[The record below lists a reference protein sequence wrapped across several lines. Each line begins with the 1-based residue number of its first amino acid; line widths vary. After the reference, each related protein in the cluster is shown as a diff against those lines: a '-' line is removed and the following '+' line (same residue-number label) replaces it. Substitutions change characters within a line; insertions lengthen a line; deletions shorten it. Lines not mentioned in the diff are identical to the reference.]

1 MISIWL
7 RTVIDVG
14 AESEHGAVTECFLN
28 TEHLVS
34 LQPTQTNNT
43 AFRIVARDV
52 SGEVHVLGEYAR
64 RDDREKDW
72 EGLGGRVGGYT
83 ESLGDSGSAPDV
95 H

>member
-52 SGEVHVLGEYAR
+52 SG
-64 RDDREKDW
+64 
-72 EGLGGRVGGYT
+72 
-83 ESLGDSGSAPDV
+83 
-95 H
+95 